1 MIEKTKASESN
12 RITPSSIQDLE
23 TMIRTCKRCSLS
35 ESRTYAVPGEGPE
48 NAKILL
54 LGEAPGKDEDLSG
67 KPFVGRSGK
76 ILDQC
81 LAEARI
87 DRSCVFITNVVKCRP
102 PQNRNPNAEETA
114 ACGPY
119 LRAQLEMIDPK
130 VVCLLGNVATKAVL
144 GMVGVTSLHGQVF
157 EGRFLVTFHPSA
169 ILRNRNLKPAFVSD
183 LLAAKEM
190 ADRM

>member
-1 MIEKTKASESN
+1 MEKTKASESN
-12 RITPSSIQDLE
+12 QIMSSSIQDLE
-23 TMIRTCKRCSLS
+23 TMIRTCKRCPLS
-35 ESRTYAVPGEGPE
+35 KSRTYAVPGEGPE

-81 LAEARI
+81 FAEAGI

-102 PQNRNPNAEETA
+102 PQNRNPNAKETE
-114 ACGPY
+114 ACKPY

-144 GMVGVTSLHGQVF
+144 GKVGVTSLHGQVF

-183 LLAAKEM
+183 LLTAKELS
-190 ADRM
+190 DRM